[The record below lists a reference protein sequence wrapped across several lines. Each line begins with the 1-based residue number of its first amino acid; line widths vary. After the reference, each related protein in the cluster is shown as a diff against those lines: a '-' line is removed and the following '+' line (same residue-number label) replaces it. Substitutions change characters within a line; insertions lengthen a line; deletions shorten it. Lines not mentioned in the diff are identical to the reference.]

1 MKETAIMRRSI
12 GSWAAVSVVLSGLA
26 FAAAACG
33 PRVEPADL
41 VLTNGSVATVDPARP
56 VAEAVAVRGD
66 RIVAVGTSREIK
78 AYIGQKTEV
87 VDLAGRFAMPGFI
100 ESHAHFT
107 GVGSAKMQL
116 ELMKART
123 WDEIVSMVAEAAKKA
138 KPGEWIVGRGWHQ
151 EKWDRKPVPA
161 VEGFP
166 THDLLSR
173 AAPDNPV
180 VLTHAS
186 GHATVANAKAME
198 LAGITRRT
206 PNPPGGQIVRDDKG
220 NATGVFKE
228 TASGLVRR
236 ALGESRAK
244 RTPEQV
250 NADADREVELA
261 DREFLSKGITTVHDA
276 GAGFDTIDRYKR
288 FAEAGKLGVRL
299 YVMVEE
305 SSAAQPGMLAKYR
318 MIGAANQHLTVR
330 AIKAYMDGALGSRGA
345 WLLEPYAD
353 LPTSS
358 GLNVRPVDQ
367 VAETARL
374 AIESDFQLCIHA
386 IGDRANR
393 EVLNLY
399 EAAFKAH
406 PDKKDLR
413 WRVEHAQHLAAADIP
428 RFGQLGVIAS
438 MQGIHCT
445 SDAPYVLARLGPG
458 RAEEGAYVWQKLMKS
473 GAVVANGTDAPVEE
487 VDPLPGYYALV
498 TRKQKNGEVFYGDQ
512 RMSRDEAL
520 KAYTLN
526 GAYAGFEE
534 TLKGQLAPGRLADIT
549 VLSADITRV
558 PDDQIQKAQVVYT
571 IVGGKVLYPPPK

>member
-1 MKETAIMRRSI
+1 MRSPA
-12 GSWAAVSVVLSGLA
+12 GSRLAVWVAVSAA
-26 FAAAACG
+26 FACSACG

-41 VLTNGSVATVDPARP
+41 ILTNGRVATVDPDKP

-66 RIVAVGTSREIK
+66 RIEAVGTSRDIK

-87 VDLAGRFAMPGFI
+87 IDLAGRFAMPGFI

-107 GVGSAKMQL
+107 GVGAAKMQL
-116 ELMKART
+116 ELMKTRN
-123 WDEIVSMVAEAAKKA
+123 WDEIVAMVAEAAKRA

-151 EKWDRKPVPA
+151 EKWDRKPLQA

-180 VLTHAS
+180 ILTHAS
-186 GHATVANAKAME
+186 GHATMANAKAME
-198 LAGITRRT
+198 LAGIARKT
-206 PNPPGGQIVRDDKG
+206 PNPPGGQIVRDAKG

-228 TASGLVRR
+228 TASGLIRKPYAGAR
-236 ALGESRAK
+236 AA
-244 RTPEQV
+244 RTAEQAS
-250 NADADREVELA
+250 ADADREVELA

-276 GAGFDTIDRYKR
+276 GASFATIDRYKR
-288 FAEAGKLGVRL
+288 FAEGGRLGVRL

-305 SSAAQPGMLAKYR
+305 DDAADAAQLKKYR
-318 MIGAANQHLTVR
+318 MIGAANHHLTVR

-345 WLLEPYAD
+345 WLLEPYTD
-353 LPTSS
+353 LPSS
-358 GLNVRPVDQ
+358 TGLNVRPLDQ
-367 VAETARL
+367 LAETARR
-374 AIESDFQLCIHA
+374 AIENDYQLCIHA

-393 EVLNLY
+393 ETLNLY
-399 EAAFKAH
+399 ESTFKAH
-406 PDKKDLR
+406 PDKQGVR
-413 WRVEHAQHLAAADIP
+413 WRVEHAQHIAAPDIA

-445 SDAPYVLARLGPG
+445 SDAPYVLARLGPL
-458 RAEEGAYVWQKLMKS
+458 RAEEDAYVWQKLMKS
-473 GAVVANGTDAPVEE
+473 GAVVANGTDAPVED

-498 TRKQKNGEVFYGDQ
+498 TRKQKSGEVFFGDQ
-512 RMSRDEAL
+512 RMTRDEAL

-534 TLKGQLAPGRLADIT
+534 GLKGQLKPGRLADIT
-549 VLSADITRV
+549 VLSADITQV
-558 PDDQIQKAQVVYT
+558 PEEEIQKARVAYT
-571 IVGGKVLYPPPK
+571 IVGGKIAYTGK